1 MTLINT
7 SAPHP
12 DESALG
18 YYRRLASSNSLWS
31 WKELARIAGVSEYRT
46 GLLGRPEY
54 VAAALGL
61 EPDWAI
67 AATRREDQARTLK
80 GLNRSRHDAVCPGCL
95 DEDVY
100 LRNHWEH
107 AYVTACAVHKTQL
120 IERCPSCGEYL
131 SGLREHIEQCVC
143 GHDLRSCD
151 SIPATQAQ
159 LWLSSLLGE
168 TDAGPHR
175 FGPNLKGVSQ
185 SDLSE
190 LVKVLCLYFD
200 PSGAPPRRNA
210 ANPASVL
217 EAVEFLAPLESLFGD
232 WPTGFESH
240 VRQRVTA
247 GERDART
254 LNKLLGRWY
263 LLLKKACRASELKP
277 LLEIVLRVSHE
288 TFDGV
293 LGLDDAG
300 VSLPSGYEH
309 IRLNETAR
317 RLGVG
322 RDALLEAAKAGRCAF
337 RTKRFGTRGVV
348 YEIAQAEVDRL
359 KLLRNG
365 WTTEKL
371 AGELLGLSESVL
383 KSLMAA
389 NVVVS
394 DADWRED
401 IEKGGPIQL
410 RSVHDFV
417 TAVQEQALLAR
428 VDDEIIQ
435 LANFTSRRLGD
446 KGAIQTALTAV
457 ANGELRAVSLG
468 SKVGLAGFRR
478 EDVMR
483 YFGTPLLEAGM
494 SIQQLSKTT
503 GWKWESIAHWIDEG
517 LLQSQSILLRGQPCR
532 VVMPEHLLAFRQ
544 HYLPLADLAKA
555 MGTRSSSLLDR
566 LIGLQ
571 LIGAKPLPGGAT
583 RGGLIALADL
593 GRLAVRACASN
604 PSQLLLPLGGHEHD
618 DALELA
624 S

>member
-1 MTLINT
+1 M
-7 SAPHP
+7 
-12 DESALG
+12 
-18 YYRRLASSNSLWS
+18 
-31 WKELARIAGVSEYRT
+31 AGVSEYRT

-54 VAAALGL
+54 VAATLGL
-61 EPDWAI
+61 EPDWAF
-67 AATRREDQARTLK
+67 AASRQEDKARRLK
-80 GLNRSRHDAVCPGCL
+80 GLNRNRHDAVCPQCV
-95 DEDVY
+95 EENVY
-100 LRNHWEH
+100 LRAHWEH
-107 AYVTACAVHKTQL
+107 AYVTACPVHKTQL

-131 SGLREHIEQCVC
+131 SGLREHIELCAC

-151 SIPATQAQ
+151 TIPATQAQ
-159 LWLSSLLGE
+159 LWLSSLLSE
-168 TDAGPHR
+168 TEASPKR
-175 FGPNLKGVSQ
+175 FGPNLKGVGP

-210 ANPASVL
+210 ANPVSVR

-240 VRQRVTA
+240 VRQRVVA
-247 GERDART
+247 GEKEART

-263 LLLKKACRASELKP
+263 LLLKKACRAPEFKP
-277 LLEIVLRVSHE
+277 LLEIVLRVSQE

-309 IRLNETAR
+309 IRLNDAAR
-317 RLGVG
+317 RLSVG
-322 RDALLEAAKAGRCAF
+322 RDALLEAVKEGRCAF

-359 KLLRNG
+359 NLLRNE
-365 WTTEKL
+365 WATEKQ
-371 AGELLGLSESVL
+371 ACELLGLPESVL

-389 NVVVS
+389 NIVVS
-394 DADWRED
+394 DARWRED
-401 IEKGGPIQL
+401 IEKGGPVQL
-410 RSVHDFV
+410 HSVHEFIATV
-417 TAVQEQALLAR
+417 QKHAVLAR
-428 VDDEIIQ
+428 VDDEVIQ

-468 SKVGLAGFRR
+468 SKVGMAGFRR

-503 GWKWESIAHWIDEG
+503 GWKWESIAYWIDEG

-555 MGTRSSSLLDR
+555 MGTRSSSLVDR
-566 LIGLQ
+566 LIGLKV
-571 LIGAKPLPGGAT
+571 IGAKPLPGGAT

-593 GRLAVRACASN
+593 GRLAVRACATN
-604 PSQLLLPLGGHEHD
+604 PSQLLLPLGGQQHD